1 MKKKLL
7 FIIPGLH
14 MGGAEKALINLLK
27 KLDEEQQYD
36 LHLWVFDPSGVFMPE
51 VPQNV
56 TLWNAGPQFDQFSK
70 GLVRST
76 LYWLLRFQWLS
87 VVYRLWFTWLS
98 KRYPVN
104 QAEQYSWKALRKF
117 LSPPTTTFDVAI
129 GFLEKTSIY
138 ACVDCISASKKI
150 GFIRVDY
157 TFLNLDKT
165 FDEAYFKQLDY
176 LCANGTLSEGVLH
189 REFPALSSRIRC
201 VENVTF
207 PETIWERSRAE
218 QVIDPKEVSL
228 VTVGRLEAQKGYFL
242 ALEAC
247 KILVERGI
255 PVRWYIIGQ
264 GSERQKLEPLIA
276 AYQLT
281 HHFILVG
288 RLENPYPYM
297 QQCSVYVQTSLYE
310 GKSNTVNEAKILRK
324 PIVVTDFDVVFE
336 QITSGVNGII
346 VAKQPEAIADALI
359 KVLQSPELQQKL
371 TDQLAQESQRYGKE
385 IEQFTALLAP

>member
-36 LHLWVFDPSGVFMPE
+36 LHLWVFDPSGVLMPE

-56 TLWNAGPQFDQFSK
+56 TIWNAGPQFAQFSK

-138 ACVDCISASKKI
+138 ACVDCISAPKKI

-165 FDEAYFKQLDY
+165 FDEAYFQQLDY

-207 PETIWERSRAE
+207 PDTIWERSRAE

-255 PVRWYIIGQ
+255 PVRWYIIGE
-264 GSERQKLEPLIA
+264 GSERQKLEPQIA

-359 KVLQSPELQQKL
+359 EVLQSPELQQKL

>member
-27 KLDEEQQYD
+27 KLDEERYD
-36 LHLWVFDPSGVFMPE
+36 LHLWVFDPSGVLMPE

-56 TLWNAGPQFDQFSK
+56 TVWNAGPQFAQFSK

-76 LYWLLRFQWLS
+76 LYWLLRFQLLS

-138 ACVDCISASKKI
+138 ACVDCISAPKKI

-165 FDEAYFKQLDY
+165 FDEAYFQQLDF

-207 PETIWERSRAE
+207 PETIWELSRAE

-255 PVRWYIIGQ
+255 PVRWYIIGE
-264 GSERQKLEPLIA
+264 GSERQKLEPQIA

-359 KVLQSPELQQKL
+359 EVLQSPELQQKL

>member
-1 MKKKLL
+1 
-7 FIIPGLH
+7 

-36 LHLWVFDPSGVFMPE
+36 LHLWVFDPSGVLMPE

-56 TLWNAGPQFDQFSK
+56 TIWNAGPQFAQFSK

-138 ACVDCISASKKI
+138 ACVDCISAPKKI

-165 FDEAYFKQLDY
+165 FDEAYFQQLDY

-207 PETIWERSRAE
+207 SETIWERSRAE

-255 PVRWYIIGQ
+255 PVRWYIIGE
-264 GSERQKLEPLIA
+264 GSERQKLEPQIA

-359 KVLQSPELQQKL
+359 EVLQSPELQQKL

>member
-1 MKKKLL
+1 
-7 FIIPGLH
+7 

-27 KLDEEQQYD
+27 KLDEERYD
-36 LHLWVFDPSGVFMPE
+36 LHLWVFDPSGVLMPE

-56 TLWNAGPQFDQFSK
+56 TVWNAGPQFAQFSK

-76 LYWLLRFQWLS
+76 LYWLLRFQLLS

-138 ACVDCISASKKI
+138 ACVDCISAPKKI

-165 FDEAYFKQLDY
+165 FDEAYFQQLDF

-207 PETIWERSRAE
+207 PETIWELSRAE

-255 PVRWYIIGQ
+255 PVRWYIIGE
-264 GSERQKLEPLIA
+264 GSERQKLEPQIA

-359 KVLQSPELQQKL
+359 EVLQSPELQQKL

-385 IEQFTALLAP
+385 IEQFTAILAP

>member
-1 MKKKLL
+1 
-7 FIIPGLH
+7 
-14 MGGAEKALINLLK
+14 MGGAEKALINLFK
-27 KLDEEQQYD
+27 KLDEERYD
-36 LHLWVFDPSGVFMPE
+36 LHLWVFDPSGVLMHE

-56 TLWNAGPQFDQFSK
+56 TVWNAGPQFAQFSK
-70 GLVRST
+70 GLVRSI

-138 ACVDCISASKKI
+138 ACVDCISAPKKI

-165 FDEAYFKQLDY
+165 FDEAYFQQLDF

-218 QVIDPKEVSL
+218 QVIDPKEFSL

-255 PVRWYIIGQ
+255 PVRWYIIGE
-264 GSERQKLEPLIA
+264 GSERQKLEPQIA

-346 VAKQPEAIADALI
+346 VAKQPEAIADALNE
-359 KVLQSPELQQKL
+359 VLHSPELQQKL

>member
-1 MKKKLL
+1 
-7 FIIPGLH
+7 

-36 LHLWVFDPSGVFMPE
+36 LHLWVFDPSGVLMPE

-56 TLWNAGPQFDQFSK
+56 TIWNAGPQFAQFSK

-138 ACVDCISASKKI
+138 ACVDCISAPKKI

-165 FDEAYFKQLDY
+165 FDEAYFQQLDY

-207 PETIWERSRAE
+207 PDTIWERSRAE

-255 PVRWYIIGQ
+255 PVRWYIIGE
-264 GSERQKLEPLIA
+264 GSERQKLEPQIA

-359 KVLQSPELQQKL
+359 EVLQSPELQQKL

>member
-27 KLDEEQQYD
+27 KLDEERYD
-36 LHLWVFDPSGVFMPE
+36 LHLWVFDPSGVLMPE

-56 TLWNAGPQFDQFSK
+56 TIWYAGPQFAQFSK
-70 GLVRST
+70 GLLRST
-76 LYWLLRFQWLS
+76 LYWLLCFQWLL

-117 LSPPTTTFDVAI
+117 LAPPTTTFDVAI

-138 ACVDCISASKKI
+138 ACVDCISAPKKI

-165 FDEAYFKQLDY
+165 FDESYFKQLDF

-255 PVRWYIIGQ
+255 PVRWYIIGE
-264 GSERQKLEPLIA
+264 GSERQKLEPQIA

-359 KVLQSPELQQKL
+359 EVLQSPELQQKL

-385 IEQFTALLAP
+385 IEQFTALFAP

>member
-14 MGGAEKALINLLK
+14 MGGAEKALVNLLK
-27 KLDEEQQYD
+27 KLDKEQYA
-36 LHLWVFDPSGVFMPE
+36 LHLWVFDPSGVLMHE
-51 VPQNV
+51 VPKEV
-56 TLWNAGPQFDQFSK
+56 KIWDAGARFAQFSK
-70 GLVRST
+70 GFLPSV
-76 LYWLLRFQWLS
+76 LYWLLRFQWHL
-87 VVYRLWFTWLS
+87 VLHRLRFTWITQRHS
-98 KRYPVN
+98 VN

-117 LSPPTTTFDVAI
+117 LTPPSDAFDVAI

-138 ACVDCISASKKI
+138 ACVDCITASKKI

-165 FDEAYFKQLDY
+165 FDAAYFQQLDY
-176 LCANGTLSEGVLH
+176 LCANGNLSEAVLL
-189 REFPALSSRIRC
+189 REFPSLQTRIRC

-207 PETIWERSRAE
+207 PETIWERARAE
-218 QVIDPKEVSL
+218 KVIDPNEITL
-228 VTVGRLEAQKGYFL
+228 VTVGRLEGQKGFLL

-247 KILVERGI
+247 KILVDRGI
-255 PVRWYIIGQ
+255 PVRWYIIGE
-264 GSERQKLEPLIA
+264 GSERQRLEPPIA
-276 AYQLT
+276 AYQLQD
-281 HHFILVG
+281 HFILLG

-310 GKSNTVNEAKILRK
+310 GKSNTVNEAKILKK

-346 VAKQPEAIADALI
+346 VAKHPEAIAEALI
-359 KVLQSPELQQKL
+359 EVLQSPELQQKL
-371 TDQLAQESQRYGKE
+371 TSQLAEESQRYGNE
-385 IEQFTALLAP
+385 IAQFTALLTP

>member
-36 LHLWVFDPSGVFMPE
+36 LHLWVFDPSGVLMPE

-56 TLWNAGPQFDQFSK
+56 TVWHAGPQFDQFSK

-138 ACVDCISASKKI
+138 ACVDCISAPKKI

-165 FDEAYFKQLDY
+165 FDEAYFQQLDY

-255 PVRWYIIGQ
+255 PVRWYIIGE
-264 GSERQKLEPLIA
+264 GSERQKLEPQIA

-359 KVLQSPELQQKL
+359 EVLHSPELQQKL

>member
-27 KLDEEQQYD
+27 KLDEEQYD
-36 LHLWVFDPSGVFMPE
+36 LHLWVFDPSGVLMPE

-56 TLWNAGPQFDQFSK
+56 TIWNAGPQFAQFSK

-76 LYWLLRFQWLS
+76 LHWLLHFQWLS
-87 VVYRLWFTWLS
+87 VIYRLWFTWLS

-138 ACVDCISASKKI
+138 ACVDCISAPKKI

-165 FDEAYFKQLDY
+165 FDAAYFQQLDY

-255 PVRWYIIGQ
+255 PVRWYIIGE
-264 GSERQKLEPLIA
+264 GSERQKLEPQIA

-281 HHFILVG
+281 PHFILVG

-359 KVLQSPELQQKL
+359 EVLQSPELQQKL